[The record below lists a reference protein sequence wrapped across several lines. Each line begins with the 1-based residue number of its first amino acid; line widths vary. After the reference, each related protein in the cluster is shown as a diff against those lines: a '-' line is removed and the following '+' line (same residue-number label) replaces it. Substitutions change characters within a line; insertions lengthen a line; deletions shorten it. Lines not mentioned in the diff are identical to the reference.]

1 MNPLS
6 SPTDLTQLR
15 GLHLPADAGSGAQG
29 EVVLAIALGFVA
41 ALLVGLVRLLR
52 ARANASVRASALRGL
67 AETRTLAPDAR
78 LIAQARLLRRLART
92 LVGDEAA
99 STQGRDWAATLDRL
113 FATDV
118 FSKGADRGR
127 DGGPVPAL
135 LPGRRRDPRFPNS
148 AVFSRGSGPEPMPA
162 WFTAFL
168 SAFDLAAPL
177 ALLLLPL
184 PFLAARLLP
193 PERMGSSGALRVPAT
208 VVMGSAR
215 GDGVAARGRGRSLL
229 IWTLWAALVAALA
242 GPRLVLPATAL
253 PASGREIML
262 VMDLSGSMERR
273 DFAIDGETVTRLTA
287 VKRVGTDFIRRRA
300 GDRIGL
306 VIFANESY
314 VAASPSFDTNTVAR
328 ALDEATIGL
337 VGRSTGIGDGLGL
350 ALKRLVPATSGEASD
365 IPQATSKVVVLMTDG
380 ANNAGQ
386 TTPRDVAAL
395 AKELGV
401 KVHTIALGPRDMS
414 NADGEQDVVDAE
426 TLRDISTLTGGTFFR
441 VKTTDDLI
449 AMADSIDAIE
459 GGRAKAPPV
468 PLRQD
473 LWPWPAGLALL
484 CAAGLLVARRKA

>member
-1 MNPLS
+1 
-6 SPTDLTQLR
+6 
-15 GLHLPADAGSGAQG
+15 
-29 EVVLAIALGFVA
+29 
-41 ALLVGLVRLLR
+41 
-52 ARANASVRASALRGL
+52 
-67 AETRTLAPDAR
+67 
-78 LIAQARLLRRLART
+78 
-92 LVGDEAA
+92 
-99 STQGRDWAATLDRL
+99 
-113 FATDV
+113 
-118 FSKGADRGR
+118 
-127 DGGPVPAL
+127 
-135 LPGRRRDPRFPNS
+135 
-148 AVFSRGSGPEPMPA
+148 MPA

-184 PFLAARLLP
+184 PLVAARLLP
-193 PERMGSSGALRVPAT
+193 PERIGSSGALRVPASLVAGT
-208 VVMGSAR
+208 GR
-215 GDGVAARGRGRSLL
+215 GDSVAARGRGRAFL

-273 DFAIDGETVTRLTA
+273 DFSIDGETVTRLTA

-350 ALKRLVPATSGEASD
+350 ALKRLVPATSGEAPD
-365 IPQATSKVVVLMTDG
+365 TPQATSKVVVLMTDG

-426 TLRDISTLTGGTFFR
+426 TLREISASTGGTFFR

-484 CAAGLLVARRKA
+484 CAAGLLAARRKA